1 MKICIECQ
9 QKLPL
14 NSFSFRKD
22 FQKYRNKCRKCTFLI
37 FKNKRGRVSKVD
49 PLPFIRNFTPET
61 TYILGLIWADGYFN
75 NHIDKRRGTKN
86 QQIILK
92 TQKKDH
98 IHFLKIFKK
107 TGAWSN
113 KYYKAG
119 VTNYGGV
126 KQNHSAYGKCY
137 TSNREIMNFLLEND
151 YRAKSWESADKVLS
165 KIPENLHCYWFL
177 GLFDGD
183 GGYNIHKEGQSISIW
198 SGIKQNWHYLTSK
211 LDKLEINY
219 HKYIKIS
226 TKKNQHGSSEIKISN
241 LIDILKFCNYIYN
254 QPKSQKL
261 ALPRK
266 MQRYHK
272 LLKRINNFFN
282 LRKESF
288 IIEYKGPLKHNFYY
302 NIQKFG
308 KQIYGKA
315 CLTKKEA
322 QEKRDLKFKEVFGE
336 DKFYQYF
343 GPLEKA
349 ILTDKYN
356 RENL

>member
-1 MKICIECQ
+1 MAKTA
-9 QKLPL
+9 KKRLR
-14 NSFSFRKD
+14 SRK
-22 FQKYRNKCRKCTFLI
+22 T
-37 FKNKRGRVSKVD
+37 S
-49 PLPFIRNFTPET
+49 
-61 TYILGLIWADGYFN
+61 
-75 NHIDKRRGTKN
+75 KRR
-86 QQIILK
+86 
-92 TQKKDH
+92 KK
-98 IHFLKIFKK
+98 
-107 TGAWSN
+107 
-113 KYYKAG
+113 
-119 VTNYGGV
+119 GG
-126 KQNHSAYGKCY
+126 
-137 TSNREIMNFLLEND
+137 
-151 YRAKSWESADKVLS
+151 
-165 KIPENLHCYWFL
+165 FL
-177 GLFDGD
+177 GIRDTGFKRAVANFFGKDED
-183 GGYNIHKEGQSISIW
+183 TYRRD
-198 SGIKQNWHYLTSK
+198 K